1 MANQL
6 HTLSE
11 DEFLEIEDALAS
23 TPRGRAFLRMRDLRQ
38 RVVASE
44 EVRRLSVS
52 IRDWVTRKVDGGGS
66 ASHLEILRRELHEM
80 GAYIQRTRHELA
92 SLRMKD
98 GEQSGSNRINLATE
112 ELDEIVRSTERA
124 TSDILNA
131 AEAVLKLAGDVGGVA
146 PDTSSELS
154 AQATEI
160 LTACS
165 FQDLTGQRITKV
177 VNTLRYLEQRVNAM
191 IEIWGV
197 ESARA
202 VEEQMDKRP
211 DAHLL
216 NGPARAGHEKS
227 QTEIDAIL
235 NGINGGEAGAKLP
248 ELLSGNDTAAP
259 NCADKKAAAR
269 PANGAASQSDIDRL
283 FN

>member
-1 MANQL
+1 MTGQARAL
-6 HTLSE
+6 TE
-11 DEFLEIEDALAS
+11 TEFLEIEEALAS
-23 TPRGRAFLRMRDLRQ
+23 TPRGRAFLRMRDQRA
-38 RVVASE
+38 RVVAIE
-44 EVRRLSVS
+44 EVRRLSLS
-52 IRDWVTRKVDGGGS
+52 IRDWVTRKVDTGGG

-80 GAYIQRTRHELA
+80 GAYIQRTRGELA

-98 GEQSGSNRINLATE
+98 GNPNSSNRINLATE

-131 AEAVLKLAGDVGGVA
+131 AEQVLKLAEELNPVA
-146 PDTSSELS
+146 AEKASVLS
-154 AQATEI
+154 VQATEI

-197 ESARA
+197 ESAKA
-202 VEEQMDKRP
+202 IEQPADERP

-216 NGPARAGHEKS
+216 NGPARPGQEKS
-227 QTEIDAIL
+227 QADIDAIL
-235 NGINGGEAGAKLP
+235 NGVTAGGDTKLP
-248 ELLSGNDTAAP
+248 ELLNGAKPETPAAP
-259 NCADKKAAAR
+259 PPPSAG
-269 PANGAASQSDIDRL
+269 PASQSDIDRL
-283 FN
+283 FS

>member
-1 MANQL
+1 MTTSL
-6 HTLSE
+6 PVLSE
-11 DEFLEIEDALAS
+11 TEFLEIEDALAS
-23 TPRGRAFLRMRDLRQ
+23 TPRGRAFLRQRDQRA
-38 RVVASE
+38 RVVAIE
-44 EVRRLSVS
+44 EVRRLSLS
-52 IRDWVTRKVDGGGS
+52 IRDWVTRKVDTGGG

-80 GAYIQRTRHELA
+80 GAYIQRTRDELA

-98 GEQSGSNRINLATE
+98 GAPTSSNRINLATE

-131 AEAVLKLAGDVGGVA
+131 AEQVLKLAEGTSPA
-146 PDTSSELS
+146 DTAAALS

-191 IEIWGV
+191 IEIWGI
-197 ESARA
+197 ESGKAQ
-202 VEEQMDKRP
+202 EEPHDKRP

-216 NGPARAGHEKS
+216 NGPARPGHEKS
-227 QTEIDAIL
+227 QNEIDAIL
-235 NGINGGEAGAKLP
+235 NGVAGGANDSGAKLP
-248 ELLSGNDTAAP
+248 NLL
-259 NCADKKAAAR
+259 
-269 PANGAASQSDIDRL
+269 NGKPASQNDIDRM
-283 FN
+283 FG

>member
-1 MANQL
+1 MAGQL
-6 HTLSE
+6 LTLSD
-11 DEFLEIEDALAS
+11 DEFLEIEEAIAS
-23 TPRGRAFLRMRDLRQ
+23 TPRGRAFLRMRDQRQ
-38 RVVASE
+38 RVVALE
-44 EVRRLSVS
+44 DVRRLSLS
-52 IRDWVTRKVDGGGS
+52 IKDWVTRKVENGGVSGGG
-66 ASHLEILRRELHEM
+66 SHLEILRRELHEM
-80 GAYIQRTRHELA
+80 GAYIQRTKDELA

-98 GEQSGSNRINLATE
+98 GPPTSSNRINLATE

-131 AEAVLKLAGDVGGVA
+131 AEAVLKLAGDLGPEA
-146 PDTSSELS
+146 AAKASELS
-154 AQATEI
+154 TQATEI

-197 ESARA
+197 ESGKA
-202 VEEQMDKRP
+202 VEEQADKRP

-216 NGPARAGHEKS
+216 NGPARPGHEKS
-227 QTEIDAIL
+227 QNEIDAIL
-235 NGINGGEAGAKLP
+235 NGTPKAAESGAKLP
-248 ELLSGNDTAAP
+248 ELLNG
-259 NCADKKAAAR
+259 KAG
-269 PANGAASQSDIDRL
+269 PASQSDIDRM

>member
-1 MANQL
+1 MAAQL
-6 HTLSE
+6 PNLSE
-11 DEFLEIEDALAS
+11 NEFLEIEDALAS
-23 TPRGRAFLRMRDLRQ
+23 TPRGRAFLRMRDQRQ
-38 RVVASE
+38 RVVAVE

-52 IRDWVTRKVDGGGS
+52 IRDWVTRKVDTGGG

-80 GAYIQRTRHELA
+80 GAYIQRTRDELA

-98 GEQSGSNRINLATE
+98 GSPTSSNRINLATE

-131 AEAVLKLAGDVGGVA
+131 AEQVLKLAE
-146 PDTSSELS
+146 ELSPAAAEKASAFS

-191 IEIWGV
+191 IEIWGI
-197 ESARA
+197 ESAKTL
-202 VEEQMDKRP
+202 EEPVDKRP

-216 NGPARAGHEKS
+216 NGPARPGHEKS
-227 QTEIDAIL
+227 QSEIDTIL
-235 NGINGGEAGAKLP
+235 KGVTAGAGETGAKLP
-248 ELLSGNDTAAP
+248 DLLGGKTP
-259 NCADKKAAAR
+259 
-269 PANGAASQSDIDRL
+269 ASQSDIDRL
-283 FN
+283 FG

>member
-1 MANQL
+1 MTSQL
-6 HTLSE
+6 PTLSE
-11 DEFLEIEDALAS
+11 NEFLEIEDALAA
-23 TPRGRAFLRMRDLRQ
+23 TPRGRAFLRMRDQRA
-38 RVVASE
+38 RVVAIE
-44 EVRRLSVS
+44 EVRRLSLS
-52 IRDWVTRKVDGGGS
+52 IRDWVTRKVDTGGG

-80 GAYIQRTRHELA
+80 GAYIQRTRDELA

-98 GEQSGSNRINLATE
+98 GGPTSGNRINLATE

-131 AEAVLKLAGDVGGVA
+131 AEQVLKLAEELMPVA
-146 PDTSSELS
+146 EAKATILS

-191 IEIWGV
+191 IEIWGI
-197 ESARA
+197 ESTKALDEPADR
-202 VEEQMDKRP
+202 RP

-216 NGPARAGHEKS
+216 NGPARPGHEKS

-235 NGINGGEAGAKLP
+235 NGVAAGGNGGAKLP
-248 ELLSGNDTAAP
+248 ELLNKSP
-259 NCADKKAAAR
+259 
-269 PANGAASQSDIDRL
+269 ASQSDIDRM
-283 FN
+283 FG

>member
-66 ASHLEILRRELHEM
+66 TSQLEILRRELHEM

-131 AEAVLKLAGDVGGVA
+131 AEA
-146 PDTSSELS
+146 
-154 AQATEI
+154 
-160 LTACS
+160 
-165 FQDLTGQRITKV
+165 
-177 VNTLRYLEQRVNAM
+177 
-191 IEIWGV
+191 
-197 ESARA
+197 
-202 VEEQMDKRP
+202 
-211 DAHLL
+211 
-216 NGPARAGHEKS
+216 
-227 QTEIDAIL
+227 
-235 NGINGGEAGAKLP
+235 
-248 ELLSGNDTAAP
+248 
-259 NCADKKAAAR
+259 
-269 PANGAASQSDIDRL
+269 
-283 FN
+283 

>member
-1 MANQL
+1 MASSL

-11 DEFLEIEDALAS
+11 TEFLEIEDALAS
-23 TPRGRAFLRMRDLRQ
+23 TPRGRAFMRMRDQRA
-38 RVVASE
+38 RVVAIE
-44 EVRRLSVS
+44 EVRRLSLS
-52 IRDWVTRKVDGGGS
+52 IRDWVTRKVDTGGG

-80 GAYIQRTRHELA
+80 GAYIQRTRGELA

-98 GEQSGSNRINLATE
+98 GTPNSSNRINLATE

-131 AEAVLKLAGDVGGVA
+131 AEQVLKLAGELDPA
-146 PDTSSELS
+146 NAERASILS

-197 ESARA
+197 ENARA
-202 VEEQMDKRP
+202 AAEEPVDKRP

-216 NGPARAGHEKS
+216 NGPARPGQEKN
-227 QTEIDAIL
+227 QNEIDAIL
-235 NGINGGEAGAKLP
+235 NGVAAGGTDSGAKLP
-248 ELLSGNDTAAP
+248 DLLGSKPAAAP
-259 NCADKKAAAR
+259 NG
-269 PANGAASQSDIDRL
+269 NGPASQSDIDRM
-283 FN
+283 FG